1 MFKFQKNHKIQKVSV
16 FKSKLPEAQTIL
28 AGLNFELLEIWSP
41 DEGNDT
47 EVWVH
52 AKSKKTI
59 HIIVIENEDASR
71 DDVVNELIDILLK
84 PSQRPGS
91 LEAFRGFI
99 NLFDDYLATDL
110 FDKVSSDIHLIWGE
124 KDPWES
130 LEEAKYWKNNYSTI
144 KSLHIIDNV
153 GHCPHD
159 ENPERTNYLIQEI
172 IQETK

>member
-52 AKSKKTI
+52 AKSKQTI

-71 DDVVNELIDILLK
+71 DDVVNELIDIWYEIRDLKEGILSIFSEEDELLASETVTPEESFRIK
-84 PSQRPGS
+84 VLKTAEEWSSQENVS
-91 LEAFRGFI
+91 NFI
-99 NLFDDYLATDL
+99 YNKNIDPTVLTYLNM
-110 FDKVSSDIHLIWGE
+110 SEEE
-124 KDPWES
+124 K
-130 LEEAKYWKNNYSTI
+130 LKIT
-144 KSLHIIDNV
+144 H
-153 GHCPHD
+153 
-159 ENPERTNYLIQEI
+159 
-172 IQETK
+172 

>member
-71 DDVVNELIDILLK
+71 DVIVNELIDIWYEIRDLKEGILSIFSEEDELLASETVTPEESFRIK
-84 PSQRPGS
+84 VLKTAEEWSSQENVS
-91 LEAFRGFI
+91 NFI
-99 NLFDDYLATDL
+99 YNKNIDPTVLTYLNM
-110 FDKVSSDIHLIWGE
+110 SEEE
-124 KDPWES
+124 K
-130 LEEAKYWKNNYSTI
+130 LKIT
-144 KSLHIIDNV
+144 H
-153 GHCPHD
+153 
-159 ENPERTNYLIQEI
+159 
-172 IQETK
+172 

>member
-52 AKSKKTI
+52 VNSKKTI

-71 DDVVNELIDILLK
+71 DVVVNELMDIWYEIRDLKEGILSIFSEEDELLASETVTPEESFRIKVLKTAEEWSSQENVSNFIYNKNIDPTVLTYLNMSEEEKLK
-84 PSQRPGS
+84 
-91 LEAFRGFI
+91 I
-99 NLFDDYLATDL
+99 T
-110 FDKVSSDIHLIWGE
+110 H
-124 KDPWES
+124 
-130 LEEAKYWKNNYSTI
+130 
-144 KSLHIIDNV
+144 
-153 GHCPHD
+153 
-159 ENPERTNYLIQEI
+159 
-172 IQETK
+172 

>member
-59 HIIVIENEDASR
+59 HIIVIENEDATR
-71 DDVVNELIDILLK
+71 DDVVNELIDIWYEIRDLKEGILSIFSEEDELLASETVTPEESFRIK
-84 PSQRPGS
+84 VLKTAEEWSSQENVS
-91 LEAFRGFI
+91 NFI
-99 NLFDDYLATDL
+99 YNKNIDPTVLTYLNM
-110 FDKVSSDIHLIWGE
+110 SEEE
-124 KDPWES
+124 K
-130 LEEAKYWKNNYSTI
+130 LKIT
-144 KSLHIIDNV
+144 H
-153 GHCPHD
+153 
-159 ENPERTNYLIQEI
+159 
-172 IQETK
+172 

>member
-52 AKSKKTI
+52 AKNKKTI

-71 DDVVNELIDILLK
+71 DDVVNELIDIWYEIRDLKEGILSIFSEEDELLASETVT
-84 PSQRPGS
+84 PEES
-91 LEAFRGFI
+91 FRIKVLKTAEEWSFQEHLSNFI
-99 NLFDDYLATDL
+99 YNKNIDPTVLTYLNM
-110 FDKVSSDIHLIWGE
+110 SEEE
-124 KDPWES
+124 K
-130 LEEAKYWKNNYSTI
+130 LKIT
-144 KSLHIIDNV
+144 H
-153 GHCPHD
+153 
-159 ENPERTNYLIQEI
+159 
-172 IQETK
+172 

>member
-71 DDVVNELIDILLK
+71 DVVVNELIDIWYEIRDLKEGILSIFSEEDELLASETVTPEESFRIK
-84 PSQRPGS
+84 VLKTAEEWSSQENVS
-91 LEAFRGFI
+91 NFI
-99 NLFDDYLATDL
+99 YNKNIDPTVLTYLNM
-110 FDKVSSDIHLIWGE
+110 SEEE
-124 KDPWES
+124 K
-130 LEEAKYWKNNYSTI
+130 LKIT
-144 KSLHIIDNV
+144 H
-153 GHCPHD
+153 
-159 ENPERTNYLIQEI
+159 
-172 IQETK
+172 

>member
-47 EVWVH
+47 EVWIH

-71 DDVVNELIDILLK
+71 DDVVNELIDIWYEIRDLKEGILSIFSDEDELLASETETPEESFRMK
-84 PSQRPGS
+84 VLKTTEEWSSQENVS
-91 LEAFRGFI
+91 NFI
-99 NLFDDYLATDL
+99 YNKNIDPTVLTYLNM
-110 FDKVSSDIHLIWGE
+110 SEEE
-124 KDPWES
+124 K
-130 LEEAKYWKNNYSTI
+130 LKIT
-144 KSLHIIDNV
+144 H
-153 GHCPHD
+153 
-159 ENPERTNYLIQEI
+159 
-172 IQETK
+172 

>member
-71 DDVVNELIDILLK
+71 DDVVNELIDIWYEIRDLKEGILSIFSEEDELLASETVTPEESFRIK
-84 PSQRPGS
+84 VLKTAEEWSSQENVS
-91 LEAFRGFI
+91 NFI
-99 NLFDDYLATDL
+99 YNKNIDPTVLTYLNM
-110 FDKVSSDIHLIWGE
+110 SDEE
-124 KDPWES
+124 K
-130 LEEAKYWKNNYSTI
+130 LKIT
-144 KSLHIIDNV
+144 H
-153 GHCPHD
+153 
-159 ENPERTNYLIQEI
+159 
-172 IQETK
+172 

>member
-52 AKSKKTI
+52 EKNKKTI

-71 DDVVNELIDILLK
+71 DDVVNELIDIWYEIRDLKEGILSIFSEEDELLASETVTPEESFRIK
-84 PSQRPGS
+84 VLKTAEEWSSQENVS
-91 LEAFRGFI
+91 NFI
-99 NLFDDYLATDL
+99 YNKNIDPTVLTYLNM
-110 FDKVSSDIHLIWGE
+110 SEEE
-124 KDPWES
+124 K
-130 LEEAKYWKNNYSTI
+130 LKIT
-144 KSLHIIDNV
+144 H
-153 GHCPHD
+153 
-159 ENPERTNYLIQEI
+159 
-172 IQETK
+172 

>member
-71 DDVVNELIDILLK
+71 DDVVNELIDIWYEIRDLKEGILSIFSEEDELLASETVTPEESFRIK
-84 PSQRPGS
+84 VLKTAEEWSSQENVS
-91 LEAFRGFI
+91 NFI
-99 NLFDDYLATDL
+99 YNKNIDPTVLTYL
-110 FDKVSSDIHLIWGE
+110 KMSEEE
-124 KDPWES
+124 KS
-130 LEEAKYWKNNYSTI
+130 KIT
-144 KSLHIIDNV
+144 H
-153 GHCPHD
+153 
-159 ENPERTNYLIQEI
+159 
-172 IQETK
+172 

>member
-52 AKSKKTI
+52 AKNKKTI

-71 DDVVNELIDILLK
+71 DDVVNELIDIWYEIRDLKEGILSIFSEEDELLASETVTPQESFRIK
-84 PSQRPGS
+84 V
-91 LEAFRGFI
+91 LETTEEWSFQEHLSNFI
-99 NLFDDYLATDL
+99 YNKNIDPTVLTYLNM
-110 FDKVSSDIHLIWGE
+110 SEEE
-124 KDPWES
+124 K
-130 LEEAKYWKNNYSTI
+130 LKIT
-144 KSLHIIDNV
+144 H
-153 GHCPHD
+153 
-159 ENPERTNYLIQEI
+159 
-172 IQETK
+172 

>member
-52 AKSKKTI
+52 AKNKKTI

-71 DDVVNELIDILLK
+71 DDVVNELIDIWYEIRDLKEGILSIFSEEDELLASETVTPEESFRIK
-84 PSQRPGS
+84 VLKTAEEWSSQENVS
-91 LEAFRGFI
+91 NFI
-99 NLFDDYLATDL
+99 YNKNIDPTVLTYLNM
-110 FDKVSSDIHLIWGE
+110 SEEE
-124 KDPWES
+124 K
-130 LEEAKYWKNNYSTI
+130 LKIT
-144 KSLHIIDNV
+144 H
-153 GHCPHD
+153 
-159 ENPERTNYLIQEI
+159 
-172 IQETK
+172 

>member
-28 AGLNFELLEIWSP
+28 VGLNFELLEIWSP

-71 DDVVNELIDILLK
+71 DVVVNELIDIWYEIRDLKEGILSIFSEEDVLLARETVTPEESFRIK
-84 PSQRPGS
+84 VLKTAEEWSSQENVS
-91 LEAFRGFI
+91 NFI
-99 NLFDDYLATDL
+99 YNKNIDPTVLTYLNM
-110 FDKVSSDIHLIWGE
+110 SEEE
-124 KDPWES
+124 K
-130 LEEAKYWKNNYSTI
+130 LKIT
-144 KSLHIIDNV
+144 H
-153 GHCPHD
+153 
-159 ENPERTNYLIQEI
+159 
-172 IQETK
+172 

>member
-52 AKSKKTI
+52 AKSNKTI

-71 DDVVNELIDILLK
+71 NDVVNELIDIWYEIRDLKEGILSIFSEEDELLASETVTPEESFRIK
-84 PSQRPGS
+84 VLKTAEEWSSQENVS
-91 LEAFRGFI
+91 NFI
-99 NLFDDYLATDL
+99 YNKNIDPTVLTYLNM
-110 FDKVSSDIHLIWGE
+110 SEEE
-124 KDPWES
+124 K
-130 LEEAKYWKNNYSTI
+130 LKIT
-144 KSLHIIDNV
+144 H
-153 GHCPHD
+153 
-159 ENPERTNYLIQEI
+159 
-172 IQETK
+172 

>member
-47 EVWVH
+47 EVWVN

-71 DDVVNELIDILLK
+71 DDVVNELIDIWYEIRDLKEGILSIFSEEDELLASETVTPEESFRIK
-84 PSQRPGS
+84 VLKTTEEWSSQENVS
-91 LEAFRGFI
+91 NFI
-99 NLFDDYLATDL
+99 YNKNIDPTVLTYLNM
-110 FDKVSSDIHLIWGE
+110 SEEE
-124 KDPWES
+124 K
-130 LEEAKYWKNNYSTI
+130 LKIT
-144 KSLHIIDNV
+144 H
-153 GHCPHD
+153 
-159 ENPERTNYLIQEI
+159 
-172 IQETK
+172 

>member
-71 DDVVNELIDILLK
+71 DDVVNELIDIWYEIRDLKEGILSIFSEEDELLASETVTPEESFRIK
-84 PSQRPGS
+84 VLKTAEEWSSQENVS
-91 LEAFRGFI
+91 NFI
-99 NLFDDYLATDL
+99 YNKNIDPTVLTYLNM
-110 FDKVSSDIHLIWGE
+110 SEEE
-124 KDPWES
+124 K
-130 LEEAKYWKNNYSTI
+130 LKIT
-144 KSLHIIDNV
+144 H
-153 GHCPHD
+153 
-159 ENPERTNYLIQEI
+159 
-172 IQETK
+172 

>member
-41 DEGNDT
+41 DKGNDT

-71 DDVVNELIDILLK
+71 DDVVNELIDIWYEIRDLKEGILSIFSEEDELLASETVTPEESFRIK
-84 PSQRPGS
+84 VLKTAEEWSSQENVS
-91 LEAFRGFI
+91 NFI
-99 NLFDDYLATDL
+99 YNKNIDPTILTYLNM
-110 FDKVSSDIHLIWGE
+110 SEEE
-124 KDPWES
+124 K
-130 LEEAKYWKNNYSTI
+130 LKIT
-144 KSLHIIDNV
+144 H
-153 GHCPHD
+153 
-159 ENPERTNYLIQEI
+159 
-172 IQETK
+172 

>member
-71 DDVVNELIDILLK
+71 DDVVNELIDIWYEIRDLKEGILSIFSEEDELLASETVTPEESFRIK
-84 PSQRPGS
+84 VLKTTEEWSSQENVSNFIYNKNIDPSV
-91 LEAFRGFI
+91 LT
-99 NLFDDYLATDL
+99 YLNM
-110 FDKVSSDIHLIWGE
+110 SEEE
-124 KDPWES
+124 K
-130 LEEAKYWKNNYSTI
+130 LKIT
-144 KSLHIIDNV
+144 H
-153 GHCPHD
+153 
-159 ENPERTNYLIQEI
+159 
-172 IQETK
+172 

>member
-71 DDVVNELIDILLK
+71 DDVVNELIDIWYEIRDLKEGILSIFSEEYELLASETVTPEESFRIK
-84 PSQRPGS
+84 VLKTAEEWSSQENVS
-91 LEAFRGFI
+91 NFI
-99 NLFDDYLATDL
+99 YNKNIDPTVLTYLNM
-110 FDKVSSDIHLIWGE
+110 SEEE
-124 KDPWES
+124 K
-130 LEEAKYWKNNYSTI
+130 LKIT
-144 KSLHIIDNV
+144 H
-153 GHCPHD
+153 
-159 ENPERTNYLIQEI
+159 
-172 IQETK
+172 

>member
-71 DDVVNELIDILLK
+71 DDVVNELIDIWYEIRDLKEGILSIFSEEDELLASETVTPEERFRIK
-84 PSQRPGS
+84 VLKTAEEWSSQENVS
-91 LEAFRGFI
+91 NFI
-99 NLFDDYLATDL
+99 YNNNIDPTVLTYLNM
-110 FDKVSSDIHLIWGE
+110 SEEE
-124 KDPWES
+124 K
-130 LEEAKYWKNNYSTI
+130 LKIT
-144 KSLHIIDNV
+144 H
-153 GHCPHD
+153 
-159 ENPERTNYLIQEI
+159 
-172 IQETK
+172 

>member
-52 AKSKKTI
+52 EKNKKTI

-71 DDVVNELIDILLK
+71 DDIVNELIDIWYEIRDLKESILSIFSEEDELLVSETLTPQESFRIK
-84 PSQRPGS
+84 V
-91 LEAFRGFI
+91 LETTEEWSFQEHLSNFI
-99 NLFDDYLATDL
+99 YNKNIDPTVLTYLNM
-110 FDKVSSDIHLIWGE
+110 SEEE
-124 KDPWES
+124 K
-130 LEEAKYWKNNYSTI
+130 LKIT
-144 KSLHIIDNV
+144 H
-153 GHCPHD
+153 
-159 ENPERTNYLIQEI
+159 
-172 IQETK
+172 

>member
-71 DDVVNELIDILLK
+71 DVVVNELMDIWYEIRDLKEGILSIFSEEDELLASETVTPEESFRIKVLKTAEEWSSQENVSNFIYNKNIDPTVLTYLNMSEEEKLK
-84 PSQRPGS
+84 
-91 LEAFRGFI
+91 I
-99 NLFDDYLATDL
+99 T
-110 FDKVSSDIHLIWGE
+110 H
-124 KDPWES
+124 
-130 LEEAKYWKNNYSTI
+130 
-144 KSLHIIDNV
+144 
-153 GHCPHD
+153 
-159 ENPERTNYLIQEI
+159 
-172 IQETK
+172 